1 MYVYIFHP
9 HIYAVQVQPDPSP
22 PPSAAAGRGRPL
34 GGCQLVELAAAHVP
48 AMSARVSSS
57 SRVRAGTPPRVRAR
71 DRSMDRRPCVR
82 DVGRRN
88 PTSYLICCDAT
99 LTSNDRQRE
108 DGRKLERPVY

>member
-57 SRVRAGTPPRVRAR
+57 SRVRAGTPQHGSSAV
-71 DRSMDRRPCVR
+71 CQ
-82 DVGRRN
+82 GCG
-88 PTSYLICCDAT
+88 TSQPNVVSDLLRCHT
-99 LTSNDRQRE
+99 NE
-108 DGRKLERPVY
+108 